1 MDRLTVDLENAIW
14 RKFVGSSMPPQF
26 SYVCSEKPRE
36 AVLGRTVCYIVSA
49 VVVHEGRVLM
59 MREAKRSCRGTW
71 YLPAGRVEQNE
82 SLEEAVVR
90 EVLEETGLHFQSN
103 SIICIDSQGTSWF
116 RFTFSGIIT
125 GGKIKTLQE
134 QDSESMEAGWFT
146 AKEVFDSLTLR
157 GTDIRPLIDAGLK
170 WYDTKQERSIC
181 KLLPVKKPHKHI
193 MIRLAVVKRLEKEGK
208 KSLHCV
214 VFFNK
219 TANTLPCFPHV
230 VIDKDDW
237 AEVTSVI
244 DRLMRD
250 TSSGVAYKTLGYLN
264 IEHTGKPHG
273 EADGL
278 CLTVMVEIFI
288 PVESGILNDNYQW
301 YEIEENDLRDK
312 IWDLME
318 TKGCVEL
325 VQH

>member
-1 MDRLTVDLENAIW
+1 MDHLAVDLENAIW

-26 SYVCSEKPRE
+26 SYVCSENPKE
-36 AVLGRTVCYIVSA
+36 AVLGRTVSYIVAA
-49 VVVHEGRVLM
+49 VVVSEGRVLM

-90 EVLEETGLHFQSN
+90 EVLEETGLHFQPN
-103 SIICIDSQGTSWF
+103 SIICIESQGTNWF
-116 RFTFSGIIT
+116 RFNFSGIIT

-157 GTDIRPLIDAGLK
+157 GTDICSLIDSALK
-170 WYDTKQERSIC
+170 WYVTKQDRSIC

-193 MIRLAVVKRLEKEGK
+193 IVRLAAVKRLKREDK
-208 KSLHCV
+208 KALHCV
-214 VFFNK
+214 VLNK
-219 TANTLPCFPHV
+219 TANTLPYFPHE
-230 VIDKDDW
+230 VIDKGDW
-237 AEVTSVI
+237 VEVTSVI

-250 TSSGVAYKTLGYLN
+250 TGSGIAYNTLGYLN

-278 CLTVMVEIFI
+278 CLTVLVEIFN
-288 PVESGILNDNYQW
+288 PVERGILNDNYQW
-301 YEIEENDLRDK
+301 YEVEDNDLRDK
-312 IWDLME
+312 MWDLME

-325 VQH
+325 VQY